1 MTAAGLAYDVG
12 ALTYSGIIFVALA
25 LVLWGWWYGTGQ
37 GSKPVAAIA
46 NAPVVE
52 GPIPSDPNERALV
65 ALRRARDN
73 GKIAHSKWSQDGALQ
88 AIHEIQAALL
98 SVRKQFGIGSP
109 VFEGEATYHMIL
121 KGYLLYIDLIYP
133 LLREGHVEEAKKRA
147 SQFEVSWG
155 Y

>member
-1 MTAAGLAYDVG
+1 MTAAGLAFDVQ

-37 GSKPVAAIA
+37 RSEPVPATAS
-46 NAPVVE
+46 APGVE
-52 GPIPSDPNERALV
+52 EPVPSDPNERALV

-73 GKIAHSKWSQDGALQ
+73 GKIAHSRWSKDGALQ

-98 SVRKQFGIGSP
+98 SAHKQFGTGIP
-109 VFEGEATYHMIL
+109 TFEGDATYHMVL
-121 KGYLLYIDLIYP
+121 KGYLYYVDLIYP
-133 LLREGHVEEAKKRA
+133 LLREGHIEEAKRRA
-147 SQFEVSWG
+147 SEFHISWG